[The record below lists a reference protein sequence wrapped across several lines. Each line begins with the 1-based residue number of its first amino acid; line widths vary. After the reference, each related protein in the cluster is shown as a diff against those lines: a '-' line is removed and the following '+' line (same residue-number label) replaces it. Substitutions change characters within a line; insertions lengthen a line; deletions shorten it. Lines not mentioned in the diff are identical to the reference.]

1 MNKLLNKANTLG
13 MIVSGDGLLYK
24 RRPDLIVGD
33 EKHGYMKGDL
43 LDANAVSELID
54 NAVNES
60 EDRHQE
66 IENVV
71 DEKISALIDGAPE
84 TLNTL
89 KELSNAIVENE
100 GLIDDIQT
108 VVNQTMK
115 YQILKPGESIH
126 NTELQWG
133 NVYDLGT
140 VTSPCIVSL
149 PRPDN
154 SGTKNQ
160 MFELVFKTGN
170 EDISIGYA
178 VPGGGVDGVSEDL
191 QNNFKANT
199 SYKVRIYGYST
210 TTDQGVTRIY
220 YHYYSEVDDNYDNA
234 TQTWVTQQGYLTSY
248 TETDPTVPAW
258 AKQSTKPTYTAS
270 EIGAVPTIRTVNG
283 KALSSDIT
291 ITAADVNAL
300 PSNTVIP
307 DVTGKEDKINVVAA
321 SGTTLSAAINN
332 YYKFSSAV
340 GTLTVTLPTPA
351 ASGYL
356 SNIIF
361 SFTTSASPNVTFTAS
376 QATIQYADGFE
387 IEASTKYEINALWDG
402 TMWILGMMRI
412 EV

>member
-1 MNKLLNKANTLG
+1 
-13 MIVSGDGLLYK
+13 
-24 RRPDLIVGD
+24 
-33 EKHGYMKGDL
+33 
-43 LDANAVSELID
+43 
-54 NAVNES
+54 
-60 EDRHQE
+60 
-66 IENVV
+66 
-71 DEKISALIDGAPE
+71 
-84 TLNTL
+84 
-89 KELSNAIVENE
+89 
-100 GLIDDIQT
+100 
-108 VVNQTMK
+108 
-115 YQILKPGESIH
+115 
-126 NTELQWG
+126 
-133 NVYDLGT
+133 
-140 VTSPCIVSL
+140 
-149 PRPDN
+149 
-154 SGTKNQ
+154 

-270 EIGAVPTIRTVNG
+270 EVGAVPTTRTVNG

-291 ITAADVNAL
+291 LTATDVNAL

-307 DVTGKEDKINVVAA
+307 DVTGKEDKINIVTA
-321 SGTTLSAAINN
+321 SGTTLSAAISN
-332 YYKFSSAV
+332 YYRFGSAV